1 MVVVHHCW
9 VSSLKKSIRQGA
21 MTLLQKSFHW
31 QFALECYE
39 SHGSVDVTEVVVE
52 VLQNAARW
60 EALME
65 QLEKMQQE
73 MISIMSQV

>member
-1 MVVVHHCW
+1 
-9 VSSLKKSIRQGA
+9 

-31 QFALECYE
+31 QFALEFYE
-39 SHGSVDVTEVVVE
+39 SHGTSDVTEVVVE